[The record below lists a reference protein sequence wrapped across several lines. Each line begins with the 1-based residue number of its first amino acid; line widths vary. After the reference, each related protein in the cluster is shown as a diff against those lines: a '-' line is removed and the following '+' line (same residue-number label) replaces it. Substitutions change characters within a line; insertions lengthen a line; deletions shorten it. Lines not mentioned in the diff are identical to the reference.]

1 MPNTNVAIVGIVY
14 GSMFLREAES
24 NVNLWVGRFS
34 VTLLVVIGPWFLCAP
49 VLTFVFFT
57 NTVPSPTAARIT
69 SRHIESSGDSRNT
82 FKVAVV
88 PFLCS
93 VCDIQIGGGF

>member
-1 MPNTNVAIVGIVY
+1 
-14 GSMFLREAES
+14 
-24 NVNLWVGRFS
+24 
-34 VTLLVVIGPWFLCAP
+34 
-49 VLTFVFFT
+49 VFFST
-57 NTVPSPTAARIT
+57 APSPPIVRIT

-93 VCDIQIGGGF
+93 VCVIQIRSR